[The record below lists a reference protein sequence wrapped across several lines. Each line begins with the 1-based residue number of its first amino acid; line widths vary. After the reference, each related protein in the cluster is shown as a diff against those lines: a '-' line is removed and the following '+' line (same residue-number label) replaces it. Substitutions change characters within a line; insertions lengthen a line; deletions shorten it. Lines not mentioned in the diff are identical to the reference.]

1 MIIIQF
7 LKKILKKMTG
17 RIIEISDSLAS
28 ISLNRGFMA
37 IKISGIQKAQI
48 PVADIDILILNG
60 TGSTITT
67 NILNEL
73 LTNGAMIFV
82 LGKNYTPSGI
92 FYPTDPHYL
101 HKQKINLQIEC
112 SKPLEKR
119 LWQAVVKAKILNQA
133 SILSFF
139 TREDEKQLL
148 ELAKKV
154 SSGDKENIEA
164 QAAKKY
170 WRKLFGEDF
179 RRDFNQIG
187 INSLLNYGYAIL
199 RSATARAI
207 FSAGLHPAIG
217 IFHKNQE
224 NAFCLVD
231 DLMEPFRPIVD
242 FIVKR
247 IVEKNSNISELTPEI
262 KKNLTKILNLELST
276 SIGVVSISNC
286 LIRLSQSFVKSLE
299 DDEVK
304 LEFPNS
310 PLPIELELVNY
321 K

>member
-1 MIIIQF
+1 
-7 LKKILKKMTG
+7 
-17 RIIEISDSLAS
+17 
-28 ISLNRGFMA
+28 
-37 IKISGIQKAQI
+37 
-48 PVADIDILILNG
+48 
-60 TGSTITT
+60 
-67 NILNEL
+67 
-73 LTNGAMIFV
+73 
-82 LGKNYTPSGI
+82 
-92 FYPTDPHYL
+92 
-101 HKQKINLQIEC
+101 
-112 SKPLEKR
+112 LEKR

-207 FSAGLHPAIG
+207 FSTGLHPAIG